1 VTILAV
7 LVMPDEPL
15 ISDEQ
20 LSQFNDVK
28 GWLAALYLYCLE
40 ERGLIAKSK
49 HRKSEREDIKRRL
62 DAIRDYR
69 ITLPPDI
76 VHNNINMWH
85 TWMIVYVLM
94 FHENGWKDLV
104 YQDLPKLDNYILVE
118 LVNDKLFDGRPVA
131 DIAKEF
137 KIRAKEKNVLK
148 DFALRLSP

>member
-1 VTILAV
+1 
-7 LVMPDEPL
+7 MPDEPL

-20 LSQFNDVK
+20 LSQFNDVR
-28 GWLAALYLYCLE
+28 GWLSHLYMYCLE

-49 HRKSEREDIKRRL
+49 HKKSEREDIKRRL
-62 DAIRDYR
+62 DNIKSYR
-69 ITLPPDI
+69 LTLPPDI
-76 VHNNINMWH
+76 AHNNINMWH

-94 FHENGWKDLV
+94 FHENGWKDIR
-104 YQDLPKLDNYILVE
+104 YKDLPKLDNYILCE

-137 KIRAKEKNVLK
+137 KIRAKEKNVLR